1 MVMIASRRSDEV
13 APSDIVGLI
22 SRLLLG
28 DSAAPMPVR
37 THRISAVTTR
47 HAVSIQRR
55 VSEPVI
61 DKAVEK
67 ILCPVW
73 PPKGHHVS
81 FRVDVAKRVGFSLIG
96 WRALRHLR
104 ERMSGIRLKRSAT
117 IAVHGSERRVR
128 RLEPAARNDRE
139 GQAEI

>member
-13 APSDIVGLI
+13 EPPDIVGLI

-73 PPKGHHVS
+73 QPKGHHVS
-81 FRVDVAKRVGFSLIG
+81 FRV
-96 WRALRHLR
+96 ALR
-104 ERMSGIRLKRSAT
+104 SAL
-117 IAVHGSERRVR
+117 GSP
-128 RLEPAARNDRE
+128 L
-139 GQAEI
+139 